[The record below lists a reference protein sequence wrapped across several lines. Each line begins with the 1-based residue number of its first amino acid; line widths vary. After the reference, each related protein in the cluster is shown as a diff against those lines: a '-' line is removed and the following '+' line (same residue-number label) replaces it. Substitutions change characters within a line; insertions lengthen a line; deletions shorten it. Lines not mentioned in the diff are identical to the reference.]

1 MKPRSNKQLRT
12 DLTRLTL
19 RHMGFDGASVAQGSD
34 SWETMRLGVITAS
47 RAKDLIATGGMAPF
61 PEDLEIIKTGR
72 INRVVFD
79 GKVFEGTK
87 AECTKYVRSLLPPL
101 PSDMRNTYL
110 MELIAE
116 VATGQQKRS
125 GGKASAW
132 GHEHEESCIGLY
144 GFDAGVEVE
153 TIPFVYGD
161 DSMRYGASPDGLIGD
176 TLGIEAKNPFNTAVY
191 LKFVLDGEIK
201 PEYIEQVQ
209 FSMFVTG
216 REQWV
221 FANHDP
227 DVRNYI
233 LHSITIDRDEAK
245 MKTFADAV
253 GQFTYDMDRALEKL
267 GYTFGDQWAHLIDH
281 RKAA

>member
-1 MKPRSNKQLRT
+1 MNPRSNKQLRS

-19 RHMGFDGASVAQGSD
+19 RHMGFDGAAVTQGSD

-47 RAKDLIATGGMAPF
+47 RAKDLIA
-61 PEDLEIIKTGR
+61 KGR
-72 INRVVFD
+72 SANSI
-79 GKVFEGTK
+79 GE
-87 AECTKYVRSLLPPL
+87 A
-101 PSDMRNTYL
+101 RNTYL

-132 GHEHEESCIGLY
+132 GHEHEESCVGLY

-176 TLGIEAKNPFNTAVY
+176 ALGIEAKNPFNTAVY
-191 LKFVLDGEIK
+191 LKFVLNGEIK

-245 MKTFADAV
+245 MKTFADAI
-253 GQFTYDMDRALEKL
+253 GQFSHDMDRALEKL
-267 GYTFGDQWAHLIDH
+267 GYKFGDQWTPLINT

>member
-1 MKPRSNKQLRT
+1 MTPRTNQQLRH
-12 DLTRLTL
+12 DLTRLTMD
-19 RHMGFDGASVAQGSD
+19 RMGFDGATVAQGSD
-34 SWETMRLGVITAS
+34 SWEMMRLGVITAS

-61 PEDLEIIKTGR
+61 PEDVDIVKDGR
-72 INRVVFD
+72 INRVSFD
-79 GKVFEGTK
+79 GKTFEGTK
-87 AECTKYVRSLLPPL
+87 AECIKFVRSLLPPL

-132 GHEHEESCIGLY
+132 GHDYEESCVGLY
-144 GFDAGVEVE
+144 GFDAGLEVE

-161 DSMRYGASPDGLIGD
+161 DTMRFGASPDGLLGD
-176 TLGIEAKNPFNTAVY
+176 TSGIEAKNPFNTAVY
-191 LKFVLDGEIK
+191 LKFVLNGEIK
-201 PEYIEQVQ
+201 TEYIEQVQ

-233 LHSITIDRDEAK
+233 MHSIKIDRDEAK

-253 GQFTYDMDRALEKL
+253 GQFTYEMDNHLAKL
-267 GYTFGDQWAHLIDH
+267 GYTFGDQWPHFREE